1 MATLF
6 KEGLSRRQFVAGSLF
21 TLSGFSNIKA
31 SASPVSQNGLTVQQL
46 IDIILKEIP
55 GTVPNTVDTIK
66 IGDPNQPVT
75 GVVTSMFPTIEVIRK
90 TIEQKANFLIVHEPS
105 FYNHQDDTAWLEKD
119 EVFQYKKALLS
130 KNHIAV
136 WRFHDYIHRHSPD
149 GVLEGVVQ
157 KLGWKKFQGTNKPA
171 FFDLGSP
178 RTLRQI
184 VGDVKKGLAIGN
196 LRLVGSLD
204 DTCQKVLLLPGA
216 WGGGRQITQTMEMKP
231 DLIMCGEV
239 AEWETSEYIR
249 DARAMGLKRSLVVL
263 GHAQSEEP
271 GLAWLVDWLKDK
283 APMIKA
289 THIPSQTPF
298 TFA

>member
-6 KEGLSRRQFVAGSLF
+6 KDGLSRRQFVAGSLF
-21 TLSGFSNIKA
+21 TLGVVPKLH
-31 SASPVSQNGLTVQQL
+31 ASPIIQDGVSVQQL
-46 IDIILKEIP
+46 IDLILKEIP

-66 IGDPNQPVT
+66 IGDPNQRIT

-105 FYNHQDDTAWLEKD
+105 FYNHQDDTAWLESN
-119 EVFQYKKALLS
+119 EVFKYKKDLLT
-130 KNHIAV
+130 KNNIAV

-157 KLGWKKFQGTNKPA
+157 KLGWKKFQDASKPSIFNFA
-171 FFDLGSP
+171 SSRRLSQVITELKTSLNIS
-178 RTLRQI
+178 TLRI
-184 VGDVKKGLAIGN
+184 VGSA
-196 LRLVGSLD
+196 D

-216 WGGGRQITQTMEMKP
+216 WGGRNQISTINETKP
-231 DLIMCGEV
+231 DLVICGEV

-271 GLAWLVDWLKDK
+271 GLAWLVDWLRAK

-289 THIPSQTPF
+289 THIPSNTPF
-298 TFA
+298 TFV